1 MKTAVLDTT
10 MNWLSLTL
18 ETNAEQA
25 EILSEMLLQLGALSV
40 DVSDARAGTAEEQP
54 VFSEPEE
61 PSPTLWQTSRVNGL
75 FPAGVDIAA
84 IVKTASLTA
93 HLVHPKFTVA
103 DVPDRD
109 WVGLVRSQFAP
120 MQISTRLWVVPTWHA
135 APDAHAL
142 NLILDPGLAF
152 GTGSHPTTRMCL
164 NWLDA
169 HLKGGEQVLDYG
181 CGSGIL
187 ALAAKRLGAQR
198 AVGVDSDAQA
208 LDSSRANARQNKVD
222 AEFYT
227 PNELPPFEADAVLAN
242 ILANPLKLLAPLL
255 AQATRR
261 GGDIVLS
268 GILTG
273 QAREVVEVYLQWF
286 GMRKADEDSGWV
298 CLAGTK
304 R

>member
-1 MKTAVLDTT
+1 

-18 ETNAEQA
+18 EANAEQA
-25 EILSEMLLQLGALSV
+25 EILSESLLQLGALSV
-40 DVSDARAGTAEEQP
+40 DISDARAGTPDEQP
-54 VFSEPEE
+54 VFGEPGES
-61 PSPTLWQTSRVNGL
+61 SPTLWQSSRVNGL

-103 DVPDRD
+103 DAPDRD
-109 WVGLVRSQFAP
+109 WVRLVRLQFAP
-120 MQISTRLWVVPTWHA
+120 MQISPRLWVVPTWHA

-142 NLILDPGLAF
+142 NLILDPGLGF

-198 AVGVDSDAQA
+198 AVGVDCDAQA

-227 PNELPPFEADAVLAN
+227 PNELPPFEADVVLAN

-261 GGDIVLS
+261 GGAIVLS
-268 GILTG
+268 GILRG
-273 QAREVVEVYLQWF
+273 QACEVEEAYLQWF
-286 GMRKADEDSGWV
+286 GMRKTDEDSGWV

>member
-1 MKTAVLDTT
+1 

-18 ETNAEQA
+18 EANAEQA
-25 EILSEMLLQLGALSV
+25 EILSEVLLQLGALSV
-40 DVSDARAGTAEEQP
+40 DVSDAHAGTPDEQP
-54 VFSEPEE
+54 VFDEPGES
-61 PSPTLWQTSRVNGL
+61 SPTLWQSSRVNGL
-75 FPAGVDIAA
+75 FPAGVDITA

-109 WVGLVRSQFAP
+109 WVRLVRSQFAP
-120 MQISTRLWVVPTWHA
+120 MQISPRLWVVPTWHA
-135 APDAHAL
+135 VPDAYAL
-142 NLILDPGLAF
+142 NLILDPGLGF

-187 ALAAKRLGAQR
+187 ALAAKRLRAQR
-198 AVGVDSDAQA
+198 AVGVDCDAQA
-208 LDSSRANARQNKVD
+208 LDSSRTNARQNKVD

-227 PNELPPFEADAVLAN
+227 PNELPLFEADVVLAN

-255 AQATRR
+255 AQATRC
-261 GGDIVLS
+261 GGAIVLS
-268 GILTG
+268 GILTD
-273 QAREVVEVYLQWF
+273 QAREVEEAYLQWF